1 MIYSFDIRT
10 DFVYTLLRMTQKE
23 KIKEQIRDAVL
34 DGPYNGYFYNMALF
48 GSFLH
53 GDNDSES
60 DVDILVTMK
69 KKVGLFE
76 FASIE
81 QYLADE
87 LKKRVDLVT
96 TNSLSPYIK
105 EKIIQEA
112 EPIL

>member
-1 MIYSFDIRT
+1 MI
-10 DFVYTLLRMTQKE
+10 KE
-23 KIKEQIRDAVL
+23 KIKKQIKEQIREAVL
-34 DGPYNGYFYNMALF
+34 KGPYHSHFQNMALF

-53 GDNDSES
+53 GDNNSDS

-81 QYLADE
+81 QYLTNE

-96 TNSLSPYIK
+96 ANSLSPYIK
-105 EKIIQEA
+105 DKIIQEA